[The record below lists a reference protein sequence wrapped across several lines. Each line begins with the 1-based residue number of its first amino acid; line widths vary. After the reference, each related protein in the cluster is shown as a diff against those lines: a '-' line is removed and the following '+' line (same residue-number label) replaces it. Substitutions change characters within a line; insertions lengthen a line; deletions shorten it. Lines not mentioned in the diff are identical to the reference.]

1 MTKVYFKLF
10 LIILEEAQIRILLLM
25 VFVIWLF
32 NKSNLQSE
40 ICLNTHP
47 TQVSLIHVW
56 LTLNGSFIGKQ
67 PNLKINKT
75 IYINCQIKN
84 NFTPLWVLHVLEF
97 HWSSPKKRLVEG
109 GPSLSGPTAQN
120 TNEKRSGCHIKP
132 LSKCNYIITTIL
144 NNFFI
149 YLKSLV
155 KLLDGGCWSKKH
167 CYWWS

>member
-1 MTKVYFKLF
+1 MTKVCFKLS
-10 LIILEEAQIRILLLM
+10 LIILEEAQIKILLIM

-32 NKSNLQSE
+32 NKSNLQIE

-97 HWSSPKKRLVEG
+97 HWSSPKKRLVEVG
-109 GPSLSGPTAQN
+109 HRFLGPQPKTQTKREVDVTSSLC
-120 TNEKRSGCHIKP
+120 RSVII
-132 LSKCNYIITTIL
+132 LSRQ
-144 NNFFI
+144 F
-149 YLKSLV
+149 
-155 KLLDGGCWSKKH
+155 
-167 CYWWS
+167 